1 VLKDVRWLSVLAIA
15 LTAATAFGLEAR
27 VAARSDAQTLSVSSL
42 ELHDVKAESLAY
54 KGRSGIHLTAGGE
67 TSETSDPAT
76 GLAIVRG
83 SSLENGTIEVAL
95 AGDTLPTADPTAR
108 GFVGIAFR
116 VSADRARYEC
126 FYLRP
131 KNGRADDQLRRNH
144 TAQYI
149 SVPGFPWEKL
159 RQETP
164 GKYESYVDLVP
175 GEWARF
181 KIRVNGARADLFV
194 NGNDQPTLI
203 VTDLKQTPAS
213 GAVALWVGPG
223 TDAHFAD
230 LQITAKH

>member
-1 VLKDVRWLSVLAIA
+1 VLKRVGWLSVVAITLAAAAIGVETS
-15 LTAATAFGLEAR
+15 TAARTE
-27 VAARSDAQTLSVSSL
+27 AQTVPVNSL
-42 ELHDVKAESLAY
+42 ELHDVKAETVTY
-54 KGRSGIHLTAGGE
+54 KGRTGIHVTDSG
-67 TSETSDPAT
+67 ETSDPAT

-83 SSLENGTIEVAL
+83 SSLENGNIEVVL
-95 AGDTLPTADPTAR
+95 TGDTLPTANPTAR

-144 TAQYI
+144 SAQYI

-164 GKYESYVDLVP
+164 GKYEAYVDLVP
-175 GEWARF
+175 GEWTKF
-181 KIRVNGARADLFV
+181 KIRVDGSRAELFV
-194 NGNDQPTLI
+194 NGSDQPTLI

-213 GAVALWVGPG
+213 GSVALWVGPG
-223 TDAHFAD
+223 TDAHFAG
-230 LQITAKH
+230 LQISAKH

>member
-1 VLKDVRWLSVLAIA
+1 VLNGIRWIPVVA
-15 LTAATAFGLEAR
+15 TVVAATAAVGSISR
-27 VAARSDAQTLSVSSL
+27 LSAHPALQNLAVDSL
-42 ELHDVKAESLAY
+42 ELHDVKAESAAY
-54 KGRSGIHLTAGGE
+54 KGRSGIHITDAGETADPTAG
-67 TSETSDPAT
+67 
-76 GLAIVRG
+76 LAVVRG
-83 SSLENGTIEVAL
+83 TSLEKGTIDVEL
-95 AGDTLPTADPTAR
+95 SGDTLPSADPTAR

-144 TAQYI
+144 SAQYI
-149 SVPGFPWEKL
+149 SMPGFPWEKL

-164 GKYESYVDLVP
+164 GKYEAYVDLVP
-175 GEWARF
+175 GEWTKF
-181 KIRVNGARADLFV
+181 KIRVDRSRAELFV
-194 NGNDQPTLI
+194 NGNEQPTLI
-203 VTDLKQTPAS
+203 VTDLKQAPAS